1 FINAMDDDLNI
12 SEAMASTFKAVRR
25 VNALIQKKDIDPDGA
40 VKILDAFRSI
50 DTVLNIF
57 DFEDESYDP
66 EVQEMIHERERAR
79 KEKKWDLAD
88 KIRDQLLSKGIVLQ
102 DDRVKPEG
110 N

>member
-1 FINAMDDDLNI
+1 
-12 SEAMASTFKAVRR
+12 
-25 VNALIQKKDIDPDGA
+25 
-40 VKILDAFRSI
+40 
-50 DTVLNIF
+50 
-57 DFEDESYDP
+57 
-66 EVQEMIHERERAR
+66 MIHERERAR